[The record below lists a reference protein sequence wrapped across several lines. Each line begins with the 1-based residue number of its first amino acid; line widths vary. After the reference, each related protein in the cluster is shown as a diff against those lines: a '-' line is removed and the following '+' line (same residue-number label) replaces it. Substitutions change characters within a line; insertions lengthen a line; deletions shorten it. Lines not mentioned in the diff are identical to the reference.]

1 MEVKFNVAEVAA
13 KDDAL
18 VAERTG
24 AMPSI
29 TIALAPAI
37 LFAPVGKVVATIAF
51 PARSTTVPAVN
62 EDAVKSAETS
72 PA

>member
-1 MEVKFNVAEVAA
+1 MKFNVAVVVARA
-13 KDDAL
+13 DAL
-18 VAERTG
+18 VSERTG
-24 AMPSI
+24 MVPST

-62 EDAVKSAETS
+62 DDAVRSDETS

>member
-1 MEVKFNVAEVAA
+1 MKFNVAVVVARA
-13 KDDAL
+13 DAL

-24 AMPSI
+24 MVPST
-29 TIALAPAI
+29 TIAFAPAI
-37 LFAPVGKVVATIAF
+37 LFAPVGNVVATIAF

-62 EDAVKSAETS
+62 EDAVRSDETS

>member
-1 MEVKFNVAEVAA
+1 MKFNVAVVVARA
-13 KDDAL
+13 DAL
-18 VAERTG
+18 VSERTG
-24 AMPSI
+24 IVPST

-37 LFAPVGKVVATIAF
+37 LFAPVGNVVATIAF